1 MYKQE
6 TYIIL
11 TNLMRKMNAFYNL
24 PKVIQLLHLE
34 IRLYPCIPTFSTKSM
49 LISVQLMM
57 QYYSFNQSVN
67 MINITCQNIWET
79 SSYVKLT
86 KKKKKKI
93 KICSMARELFYLV
106 GKYEKEWGYGRECW
120 IGLGCECVMAA
131 GWGVFRLLYF
141 KPRK

>member
-11 TNLMRKMNAFYNL
+11 INLMRKMSTFYNL

-67 MINITCQNIWET
+67 MINIRSQNI
-79 SSYVKLT
+79 
-86 KKKKKKI
+86 
-93 KICSMARELFYLV
+93 
-106 GKYEKEWGYGRECW
+106 
-120 IGLGCECVMAA
+120 
-131 GWGVFRLLYF
+131 
-141 KPRK
+141 